1 VGNPRSNSGHAA
13 EVWLPK
19 ELRRQS
25 REEENGNSV
34 LADQVGTDAESVREQ
49 TIPEGEQ
56 WLLDEPN
63 ASSREQTQRVK
74 AAWRAEAPEEVV
86 AAPRKVSESE
96 STLDEHG
103 TGSTTRNEQRVSEL
117 GEVVER
123 QARLEAQLA
132 ELEDRLKARDA
143 ELLGEATRREAELNG
158 RIEELQAALANAN
171 QSAGPATKP
180 SLQPAPAKKGKADLN
195 SATFE
200 ELRGLGL
207 SVTQCARLI
216 SYRDSRQ
223 GFDSLDEIDAVP
235 GFPDE
240 LRRTL
245 KDQIQLG

>member
-1 VGNPRSNSGHAA
+1 VDPRSESAHAA

-19 ELRRQS
+19 ELKRPS

-34 LADQVGTDAESVREQ
+34 LADQAGTDAESVREQ

-63 ASSREQTQRVK
+63 AGSREQKQRVK
-74 AAWRAEAPEEVV
+74 PAWRAEAPEEVV
-86 AAPRKVSESE
+86 AEPIKASESE
-96 STLDEHG
+96 STLDELG
-103 TGSTTRNEQRVSEL
+103 TGSTMRNEQRVSEL

-132 ELEDRLKARDA
+132 ELEHRLKARDA
-143 ELLGEATRREAELNG
+143 ELLGDARRREAELNG

-171 QSAGPATKP
+171 HSTGPATKP
-180 SLQPAPAKKGKADLN
+180 SLQPARAKKGKVDVN
-195 SATFE
+195 IATFE
-200 ELRGLGL
+200 ELRDLGL

-223 GFDSLDEIDAVP
+223 GFDSMNEIDEVP

-245 KDQIQLG
+245 KDQIKLG

>member
-25 REEENGNSV
+25 REEENGNAG
-34 LADQVGTDAESVREQ
+34 LADHAVVDAETVREQ
-49 TIPEGEQ
+49 TPPEGEQ
-56 WLLDEPN
+56 WLLDDRS
-63 ASSREQTQRVK
+63 A
-74 AAWRAEAPEEVV
+74 
-86 AAPRKVSESE
+86 
-96 STLDEHG
+96 D
-103 TGSTTRNEQRVSEL
+103 STTRQEQRESDVQEAI
-117 GEVVER
+117 ER
-123 QARLEAQLA
+123 QAGLEAQLA
-132 ELEDRLKARDA
+132 KLEERLQAREA
-143 ELLGEATRREAELNG
+143 ELLGEARRREAELNA
-158 RIEELQAALANAN
+158 RIEELQSALANAN
-171 QSAGPATKP
+171 HSAGPATKP

-200 ELRGLGL
+200 ELRDLGL